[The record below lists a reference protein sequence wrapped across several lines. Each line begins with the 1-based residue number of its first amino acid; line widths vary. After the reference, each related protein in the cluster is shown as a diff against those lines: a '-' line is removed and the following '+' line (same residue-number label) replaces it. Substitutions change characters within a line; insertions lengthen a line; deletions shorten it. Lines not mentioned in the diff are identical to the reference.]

1 MEVIVNKEDEKLVY
15 EVGGRI
21 DSTTAPELE
30 EVINE
35 NLGDY
40 KDVSIDFSKV
50 EYISSAGLR
59 VLLATQKKLKDG
71 ELKILNPNE
80 VVEEIFEITG
90 FMDILNVVK

>member
-1 MEVIVNKEDEKLVY
+1 MEVIVNKEDGKLVY

-40 KDVSIDFSKV
+40 KDVSIEFSKV